1 MRNGNVTGQRTILEK
16 RLKPKCPIC
25 GRLLGPRHE
34 EYHAKYIATHRKA
47 ALAYQ
52 QKRRNRGRCIIC
64 GANREESAAYCKKHL
79 KQRRVATRKRQ
90 DSKPWEAGR
99 PGRIPLFPLAK
110 ETGPGVSRSH
120 LISAVEL
127 GCLGYPLSS
136 FLLLCSFF
144 SFFLT
149 FSVFHREISRQ
160 DRLGTTIANSL
171 DP

>member
-1 MRNGNVTGQRTILEK
+1 
-16 RLKPKCPIC
+16 LKPKCPIC